1 MTVPL
6 LGRRLGLHP
15 PIVPSIAQQTRNASV
30 GLGRHRAPGPL
41 EKLQNLAVNLRA
53 KGKSPTPVSREVRQ
67 PGLDAPHSSAPR
79 NVFDFSQFHE
89 IYGIGYIGGDIVP
102 GPRGLVETF

>member
-6 LGRRLGLHP
+6 FGRLGLP
-15 PIVPSIAQQTRNASV
+15 PSTVPSIAQQTRNASV

-53 KGKSPTPVSREVRQ
+53 KGRSPTPVSREVMQ
-67 PGLDAPHSSAPR
+67 PGLDASRSPGRR
-79 NVFDFSQFHE
+79 NVIDFSQFHE